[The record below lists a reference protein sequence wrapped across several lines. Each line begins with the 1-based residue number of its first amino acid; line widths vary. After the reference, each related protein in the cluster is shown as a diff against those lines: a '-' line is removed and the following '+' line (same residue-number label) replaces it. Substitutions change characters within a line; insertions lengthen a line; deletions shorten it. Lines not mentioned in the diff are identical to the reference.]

1 MVVVGL
7 IVIVGPDEEGISVG
21 YVGTCV
27 GTANDPIVVLG
38 VELPPAVLVPPDEGE
53 KLVAIVSIV
62 SEVGL
67 IVIVGPDEEGVGVG
81 YVESGVEKSAGG
93 LVGWY
98 DSVGEDDGSTDSA
111 GAKGKIAASTAA
123 WTVSFD
129 TESV

>member
-21 YVGTCV
+21 YVGTGV
-27 GTANDPIVVLG
+27 GTANEPIVGLG
-38 VELPPAVLVPPDEGE
+38 VELPPAVLVPPDEGG
-53 KLVAIVSIV
+53 KLVAMSIV

-123 WTVSFD
+123 LTVFLD